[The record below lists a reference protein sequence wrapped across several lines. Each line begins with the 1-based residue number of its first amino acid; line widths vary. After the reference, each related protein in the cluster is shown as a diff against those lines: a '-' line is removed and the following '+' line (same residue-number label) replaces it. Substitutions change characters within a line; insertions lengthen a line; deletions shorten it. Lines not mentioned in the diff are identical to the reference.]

1 MNRRYSFTA
10 LLMSGIAGVF
20 ICVLVFFVLFTI
32 KFGGDADRL
41 AAASKFAL
49 IYETIEEQ
57 YIGDADMEEVSN
69 AAYGAMVQATGDR
82 WSYYMTA
89 DDYIAYTEY
98 QSNSYTGIGVSILS
112 EEGSEYLTVKG
123 ISEDSPADRA
133 GIKIGDKLIAIG
145 EKSLKGLSAFEVKEI
160 IFEQEGNAF
169 SLELLTP
176 EGESVTVTVSTAV
189 VSTSP
194 VKYGLLENGVGY
206 IKIKNFE
213 DGSGISTVNAVDELI
228 GQGATAIIFD
238 VRNNPGGKLSE
249 LLTALDHLLPE
260 GEVFVNVDAEGNETV
275 RYSDAACVEIP
286 MAVLVNA
293 NTYSAAEFFAE
304 ALSEYKLASI
314 IGSKTTGKSRSQITI
329 QLGDGSAVHLS
340 TNGYLTPQRKDLAA
354 QGGITPDLEIDL
366 DDTDAAYLAAGQ
378 LDFTD
383 DEQLQAAIMQIE
395 SATVK

>member
-1 MNRRYSFTA
+1 MNKRYSLTA
-10 LLMSGIAGVF
+10 ILFSAIAGVV
-20 ICVLVFFVLFTI
+20 ICALVFFVLFTI

-41 AAASKFAL
+41 TAAIKFAQ
-49 IYETIEEQ
+49 IYKTIDEQ
-57 YIGDADMEEVSN
+57 YIGDADMEKVSN
-69 AAYGAMVQATGDR
+69 AAYDAMVQATGDR

-89 DDYIAYTEY
+89 DDYITYTEY

-123 ISEDSPADRA
+123 VSEDSPADRA
-133 GIKIGDKLIAIG
+133 GIQIGDRLIAIG

-160 IFEQEGNAF
+160 IAEQNGNSF

-176 EGESVTVTVSTAV
+176 DSESVTVTVSTEV
-189 VSTSP
+189 VSTAP
-194 VKYGLLENGVGY
+194 VKYGLIENGVGY
-206 IKIKNFE
+206 VKIKNFE
-213 DGSGISTVNAVDELI
+213 DGSGVSTVNAVDELI
-228 GQGATAIIFD
+228 GQGATAIVFD

-275 RYSDAACVEIP
+275 RYSDAECVEIP
-286 MAVLVNA
+286 MAVLVNG

-304 ALSEYKLASI
+304 ALSEYKVASI

-329 QLGDGSAVHLS
+329 LLGDGSAVHLS

-354 QGGITPDLEIDL
+354 QGGITPDREIDL

-378 LDFTD
+378 LDFAD
-383 DEQLQAAIMQIE
+383 DEQLQAAILQIE

>member
-1 MNRRYSFTA
+1 MNKKYSLTA
-10 LLMSGIAGVF
+10 LLFSGIAGVV

-49 IYETIEEQ
+49 IYKTIEEQ

-123 ISEDSPADRA
+123 VSEDSPAGRA
-133 GIKIGDKLIAIG
+133 GIQIGDKLVAIG
-145 EKSLKGLSAFEVKEI
+145 EKSLKGLSAFEVKARI
-160 IFEQEGNAF
+160 AEQNGNAF

-189 VSTSP
+189 VSTAP
-194 VKYGLLENGVGY
+194 VKYGLLENGIGY

-213 DGSGISTVNAVDELI
+213 DGSGINTVSAVDELI
-228 GQGATAIIFD
+228 KQGATAIVFD
-238 VRNNPGGKLSE
+238 VRNNPGGKLTE

-275 RYSDAACVEIP
+275 RYSDAECVKIP

-304 ALSEYKLASI
+304 ALSEYKVASI
-314 IGSKTTGKSRSQITI
+314 VGSKTTGKSRSQITI
-329 QLGDGSAVHLS
+329 LLSDGSAVHLS

-354 QGGITPDLEIDL
+354 QGGITPDAEIDL

-378 LDFTD
+378 LDFAD
-383 DEQLQAAIMQIE
+383 DEQLQEAILQIE
-395 SATVK
+395 STTVK